1 MQRLR
6 KMHIDLSSKMYCYC
20 RKSTY
25 KTGKLLALRKLSY
38 DMPYQSDKKELSM
51 EQTERRTRLIKY
63 LLEER
68 NETISIPSDEGSQ
81 KRLLRALL
89 NVRPPMP
96 VSAEFLSLQDEYLT
110 ERKYE
115 RGIADVKNLVYSDGI
130 SLFKGDIT
138 TLNADVI
145 VNAANS
151 AMLGCFHPL
160 HNCIDNAIH
169 TFAGVQ
175 VRLDC
180 NDIMKGTEAENG
192 EVIVTKAYNLPSRF
206 IFHTVGP
213 VVCGRVTKENK
224 SDLAKCY
231 RNCLSK
237 ADEMKLKSIAFC
249 CISTGVF
256 GYPKE
261 EAAMLAVKVV
271 REYKAQTAS
280 DIKVIFDVF
289 EEEDYELYRRILGKN
304 R

>member
-1 MQRLR
+1 M
-6 KMHIDLSSKMYCYC
+6 
-20 RKSTY
+20 
-25 KTGKLLALRKLSY
+25 RKLSY

-110 ERKYE
+110 ERRNE
-115 RGIADVKNLVYSDGI
+115 RGVVDVKNLVYSDGI

-151 AMLGCFHPL
+151 AMLGCFRPL

-180 NDIMKGTEAENG
+180 NDIMKGREAENG

-213 VVCGRVTKENK
+213 IINGRVTKENEA
-224 SDLAKCY
+224 DLAKCY
-231 RNCLSK
+231 RNCLTK

-261 EAAMLAVKVV
+261 EAAQLAVKVV
-271 REYKAQTAS
+271 QQYKAQTAS

-289 EEEDYELYRRILGKN
+289 TEEDYELYRRILGKN

>member
-1 MQRLR
+1 M
-6 KMHIDLSSKMYCYC
+6 
-20 RKSTY
+20 
-25 KTGKLLALRKLSY
+25 
-38 DMPYQSDKKELSM
+38 DKCEF
-51 EQTERRTRLIKY
+51 LINY

-68 NETISIPSDEGSQ
+68 GLNEEIPQDKLSKE
-81 KRLLRALL
+81 RLFRALC

-110 ERKYE
+110 ERRNE
-115 RGIADVKNLVYSDGI
+115 RGVVDVKNLVYTDGV
-130 SLFKGDIT
+130 SLIKGDLT
-138 TLNADVI
+138 TLNADAL

-151 AMLGCFHPL
+151 AMLGCFRPL

-180 NDIMKGTEAENG
+180 NDIMKGREAENG
-192 EVIVTKAYNLPSRF
+192 EVIVTKAYNLPSGF

-213 VVCGRVTKENK
+213 IVYGRVTKENEA
-224 SDLAKCY
+224 DLAKCY
-231 RNCLSK
+231 LNCLAK
-237 ADEMKLKSIAFC
+237 ADEMKLDGIAFC

-261 EAAMLAVKVV
+261 EAALLAVKAV

-289 EEEDYELYRRILGKN
+289 TEEDYAIYRRILGKN
-304 R
+304 K

>member
-1 MQRLR
+1 MDIKSGENFLFV
-6 KMHIDLSSKMYCYC
+6 LSV
-20 RKSTY
+20 
-25 KTGKLLALRKLSY
+25 KL
-38 DMPYQSDKKELSM
+38 
-51 EQTERRTRLIKY
+51 
-63 LLEER
+63 
-68 NETISIPSDEGSQ
+68 
-81 KRLLRALL
+81 
-89 NVRPPMP
+89 
-96 VSAEFLSLQDEYLT
+96 
-110 ERKYE
+110 
-115 RGIADVKNLVYSDGI
+115 
-130 SLFKGDIT
+130 
-138 TLNADVI
+138 
-145 VNAANS
+145 
-151 AMLGCFHPL
+151 CFRPL

-180 NDIMKGTEAENG
+180 NNIMKGNESENG

-213 VVCGRVTKENK
+213 IVYGRVTKENE
-224 SDLAKCY
+224 SDLTKCY
-231 RNCLSK
+231 RNCLNK

-271 REYKAQTAS
+271 QQYKKQTAS

-289 EEEDYELYRRILGKN
+289 TEEDYAIYGRILGKN

>member
-1 MQRLR
+1 
-6 KMHIDLSSKMYCYC
+6 
-20 RKSTY
+20 
-25 KTGKLLALRKLSY
+25 
-38 DMPYQSDKKELSM
+38 
-51 EQTERRTRLIKY
+51 
-63 LLEER
+63 
-68 NETISIPSDEGSQ
+68 
-81 KRLLRALL
+81 
-89 NVRPPMP
+89 MP
-96 VSAEFLSLQDEYLT
+96 VSAEFLSLQDEYLS
-110 ERKYE
+110 ERKNE

-180 NDIMKGTEAENG
+180 NNIMKGREAENG
-192 EVIVTKAYNLPSRF
+192 EVIVTKAYNLPSGF
-206 IFHTVGP
+206 IFHTIGP
-213 VVCGRVTKENK
+213 VVYGRVTKENE

-231 RNCLSK
+231 RNCLAK

-261 EAAMLAVKVV
+261 EAALLAVKVV
-271 REYKAQTAS
+271 REYKKQTTS
-280 DIKVIFDVF
+280 NIKVIFDVF

>member
-1 MQRLR
+1 
-6 KMHIDLSSKMYCYC
+6 
-20 RKSTY
+20 
-25 KTGKLLALRKLSY
+25 
-38 DMPYQSDKKELSM
+38 M

-68 NETISIPSDEGSQ
+68 NESIGIPSDEGSQ
-81 KRLLRALL
+81 KRLLRAFL

-110 ERKYE
+110 ERKNE
-115 RGIADVKNLVYSDGI
+115 RGVTDVINLAYTDGI
-130 SLFKGDIT
+130 SLLKGDIT
-138 TLNADVI
+138 TLNADAI

-180 NDIMKGTEAENG
+180 NDIMKGREAENG
-192 EVIVTKAYNLPSRF
+192 EVVVTKAYNLPSRF

-213 VVCGRVTKENK
+213 VVCGRVTEENEA
-224 SDLAKCY
+224 DLAKCY
-231 RNCLSK
+231 LNCLNK

-261 EAAMLAVKVV
+261 EAAQFAVKVV
-271 REYKAQTAS
+271 QQYKKQTAS
-280 DIKVIFDVF
+280 SLKIIFDVF
-289 EEEDYELYRRILGKN
+289 TENDYELYRRILEKN

>member
-1 MQRLR
+1 
-6 KMHIDLSSKMYCYC
+6 
-20 RKSTY
+20 
-25 KTGKLLALRKLSY
+25 
-38 DMPYQSDKKELSM
+38 M
-51 EQTERRTRLIKY
+51 EQTERRTRLIEY

-68 NETISIPSDEGSQ
+68 KETIIIPSDEDSQ

-110 ERKYE
+110 ERKNE
-115 RGIADVKNLVYSDGI
+115 RGIINVNDFVYTDGVA
-130 SLFKGDIT
+130 LFKGDIT
-138 TLNADVI
+138 TLNADAI

-151 AMLGCFHPL
+151 AMLGCFQPL

-180 NDIMKGTEAENG
+180 NDIMKGHEAENG
-192 EVIVTKAYNLPSRF
+192 KVIVTKAYNLPSKF

-213 VVCGRVTKENK
+213 VVYGRVTEENK

-231 RNCLSK
+231 LNCLAK
-237 ADEMKLKSIAFC
+237 ADEMQLKSIAFC

-261 EAAMLAVKVV
+261 EAAQLAVKAV
-271 REYKAQTAS
+271 REYKAQTS
-280 DIKVIFDVF
+280 SSLKIIFDVF
-289 EEEDYELYRRILGKN
+289 TENDYELYRRILKKK
-304 R
+304 

>member
-1 MQRLR
+1 
-6 KMHIDLSSKMYCYC
+6 
-20 RKSTY
+20 
-25 KTGKLLALRKLSY
+25 
-38 DMPYQSDKKELSM
+38 M
-51 EQTERRTRLIKY
+51 ETLDRLIKI
-63 LLEER
+63 LCDERSEE
-68 NETISIPSDEGSQ
+68 IPPLKQEQ
-81 KRLLRALL
+81 KADYFRALC
-89 NVRPPMP
+89 NIRPPMP

-115 RGIADVKNLVYSDGI
+115 RGIADIKNLVYTDDV

-151 AMLGCFHPL
+151 AMLGCFRPL

-180 NDIMKGTEAENG
+180 NNIMKGHEAENG

-213 VVCGRVTKENK
+213 VVYGRVTKENEA
-224 SDLAKCY
+224 DLTKCY
-231 RNCLSK
+231 LNCLAK

-289 EEEDYELYRRILGKN
+289 TEEDDELYRRILGKN

>member
-1 MQRLR
+1 
-6 KMHIDLSSKMYCYC
+6 
-20 RKSTY
+20 
-25 KTGKLLALRKLSY
+25 
-38 DMPYQSDKKELSM
+38 
-51 EQTERRTRLIKY
+51 
-63 LLEER
+63 
-68 NETISIPSDEGSQ
+68 
-81 KRLLRALL
+81 
-89 NVRPPMP
+89 MP
-96 VSAEFLSLQDEYLT
+96 VSAEFLSLQDEYLS
-110 ERKYE
+110 ERKNE

-180 NDIMKGTEAENG
+180 NNIMKGIEAENG

-213 VVCGRVTKENK
+213 VVYGRVTKENE

-231 RNCLSK
+231 RNCLAK

-261 EAAMLAVKVV
+261 EAALLAVKVV
-271 REYKAQTAS
+271 REYKKQTTS
-280 DIKVIFDVF
+280 NIKVIFDVF
-289 EEEDYELYRRILGKN
+289 EEEDYELYKRILGKN